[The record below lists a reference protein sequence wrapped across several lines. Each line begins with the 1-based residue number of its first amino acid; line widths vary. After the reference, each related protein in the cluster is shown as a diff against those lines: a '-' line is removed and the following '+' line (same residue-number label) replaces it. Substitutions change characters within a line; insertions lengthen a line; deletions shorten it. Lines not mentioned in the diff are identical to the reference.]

1 MNDPVLRKAIPADAL
16 ALAELMDQAGEGIPS
31 WLWAQD
37 AEDGETALDVGM
49 ARARRSE
56 GSFSY
61 PNAAV
66 LEDAGQVAGMLLGY
80 LQPAVMNVEEEL
92 QGVPDFLVPLVEL
105 ECLAPGSFYINALAV
120 YPHHRSK
127 GYGSLLIGE
136 AERRAWELGTR
147 SLSIMVFEGNEGA
160 VRLYKRLGFE
170 CAAERQVIK
179 HVSTVHSG
187 RELLLRRTIS

>member
-1 MNDPVLRKAIPADAL
+1 MSNPTPRKATPDDAL

-37 AEDGETALDVGM
+37 AQGGETALDVGI

-61 PNAAV
+61 TNASV

-80 LQPAVMNVEEEL
+80 LQPADIDVEKEL
-92 QGVPDFLVPLVEL
+92 EGVPDFLVPLVEL
-105 ECLAPGSFYINALAV
+105 ECLAPGTFYINALAV

-127 GYGSLLIGE
+127 GYGSLLMAE
-136 AERRAWELGTR
+136 AERRALELATGT
-147 SLSIMVFEGNEGA
+147 LSIMVFEGNEGA

-170 CAAERQVIK
+170 FAAERQVVK
-179 HVSTVHSG
+179 HVSTVHTG
-187 RELLLRRTIS
+187 RELLLTRTIS

>member
-61 PNAAV
+61 PNASV
-66 LEDAGQVAGMLLGY
+66 LEDAG
-80 LQPAVMNVEEEL
+80 
-92 QGVPDFLVPLVEL
+92 
-105 ECLAPGSFYINALAV
+105 
-120 YPHHRSK
+120 
-127 GYGSLLIGE
+127 
-136 AERRAWELGTR
+136 
-147 SLSIMVFEGNEGA
+147 
-160 VRLYKRLGFE
+160 
-170 CAAERQVIK
+170 
-179 HVSTVHSG
+179 
-187 RELLLRRTIS
+187 